1 MRGAL
6 PWRLVELE
14 LAAHEEGWQA
24 YHEIASASAFLG
36 GFALFLL
43 YYRSNAADF
52 SQPCLSAS
60 FDFASYCVSRTKSH
74 AGTAPPATNAQPPA
88 SQRARKGAAGRPAAS

>member
-1 MRGAL
+1 MPCGAL
-6 PWRLVELE
+6 PRRVVELE

-43 YYRSNAADF
+43 YHRSNAADF
-52 SQPCLSAS
+52 LSAVGILRLPRR
-60 FDFASYCVSRTKSH
+60 FMLALNLFLFTFINLH
-74 AGTAPPATNAQPPA
+74 MNT
-88 SQRARKGAAGRPAAS
+88 